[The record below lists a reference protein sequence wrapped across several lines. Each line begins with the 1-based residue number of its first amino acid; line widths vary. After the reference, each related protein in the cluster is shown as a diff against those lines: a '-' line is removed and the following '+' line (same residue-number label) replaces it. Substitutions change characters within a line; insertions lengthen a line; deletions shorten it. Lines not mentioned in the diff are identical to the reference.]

1 MNVVANRARRFYG
14 RGSVNAQ
21 TTPKPSKAWAKK
33 DESADAF
40 YVYILKLDNGLYYVG
55 QTRELRERML
65 EHRDGAVIS
74 TAGKHP
80 KLQYFE
86 VLSTREAA
94 MSREIEIERILKKN
108 NREILRMITRFNDLV
123 RELDFQ

>member
-33 DESADAF
+33 DEGVDAF
-40 YVYILKLDNGLYYVG
+40 YVYILKLDNGVYYVG
-55 QTRELRERML
+55 HTRELRERMI
-65 EHRDGAVIS
+65 EHRDGSIVS

-80 KLQYFE
+80 KLRYFE
-86 VLSTREAA
+86 VLPTRETAMTREA
-94 MSREIEIERILKKN
+94 EIEKIRKKN